1 MKHTVDYYTKL
12 GSHILC
18 DYQFDISKAFSRVNY
33 WKLFNKMLDDGVSCD
48 VVRRISFCYSHHEV
62 HVHWHNNI
70 SGRFGINNGT
80 RQGGMLSPY
89 LFSQYIVMFCIVL
102 FIVMLAVI
110 LVVA

>member
-1 MKHTVDYYTKL
+1 M
-12 GSHILC
+12 C